1 MNQKAF
7 AIFVGALMVLSAFAG
22 FVLMGGN
29 QTAPVTVTAPDSLQT
44 FGIKGQ
50 LVDWSFDSLSDI
62 LEMCPENT
70 TMAYWINLSAPGNLT
85 DTASAALPQSYGL
98 QYGSQMYATKIEKL
112 AVAYFNNTWTEF
124 HWIKPFPIAYS
135 GLMVP
140 YKDYM
145 MIPQGTDYATVVG
158 KPTIFG
164 SQEGLK
170 SVLDVISGDMPT
182 DKFTLPAGEQADLQ
196 VAALGKTGTGIAAGG
211 IKEFYLGVSSTED
224 GFNLIAKYLQ
234 PDASTIQKVKEI
246 ASKYGLSYS
255 SKASVDEITGSVGK
269 DNLSEVLMAIMGP

>member
-22 FVLMGGN
+22 FVFMGGN
-29 QTAPVTVTAPDSLQT
+29 QTAPVAVTAPDSLQT
-44 FGIKGQ
+44 FGVKGQ
-50 LVDWSFDSLSDI
+50 LVDWSFDGLGDV

-85 DTASAALPQSYGL
+85 GAASAALPQSFGL

-145 MIPQGTDYATVVG
+145 MIPQGTEYATVVG
-158 KPTIFG
+158 KPTLFG
-164 SQEGLK
+164 PQEGLK

-182 DKFTLPAGEQADLQ
+182 DKFTLAAGEQADLQ
-196 VAALGKTGTGIAAGG
+196 VAALGKTSIAAGG

-224 GFNLIAKYLQ
+224 GSNLSAKYLQ

-246 ASKYGLSYS
+246 ASKYGFSYS
-255 SKASVDEITGSVGK
+255 SEASVDEITGSVDK